1 MIKKEAAAEGIEISK
16 FYMIGDNPAGDVK
29 GANEIGWES
38 ILLRYFVYKIWNIQG
53 KQ

>member
-38 ILLRYFVYKIWNIQG
+38 ILLRYIPYQIRHIQR